1 MLTDLDL
8 HELLNYKADYPVL
21 SVYLNTEPEA
31 GNAEAHRL
39 RLRSLLKE
47 VNMPEDEEVVIRY
60 FDHQHNWSG
69 RSVVV
74 FSCVKAD
81 YFKSYT
87 LAVPLQSRVRI
98 NNQPH
103 IKPLA
108 NLLDSY
114 GGYGVVVVD
123 KQGARLFSFHLG
135 ELREQEG
142 LMGEA
147 VRHTKRGG
155 GSSFPGRRGGTAG
168 QTEYVA
174 EVTERNMR
182 DVIDFSTHFFS
193 ENNVRRILIGG
204 TDENVSLFRSMLP
217 KSWQSLV
224 IGAFPASMTATHP
237 EILEKA
243 MQLGHEAERQRE
255 AKLLDTVTTEAA
267 KGRAGVIGL
276 DGTLDAVRQGRVQ
289 NLLVRAGYRAP
300 GYECQTCGYLVLQLM
315 DICPYCGGIFKEI
328 PDAVEMAVRQVMKL
342 GAEVEVYES
351 EQPFLEGANIGAL
364 LRY

>member
-1 MLTDLDL
+1 MLTDRDL
-8 HELLNYKADYPVL
+8 HELLNFKADYPVL

-47 VNMPEDEEVVIRY
+47 VNMPEDEAVIIRF
-60 FDHQHNWSG
+60 FDQEHNWSG
-69 RSVVV
+69 RSVAV
-74 FSCVKAD
+74 FSCVKSN

-87 LAVPLQSRVRI
+87 LAVPLQSRVRV
-98 NNQPH
+98 NHQPH
-103 IKPLA
+103 VKPLA

-135 ELREQEG
+135 ELQEQEG
-142 LMGEA
+142 LMGEE

-182 DVIDFSTHFFS
+182 DAIDFSTHFFS

-224 IGAFPASMTATHP
+224 IGSFPASMTASHS

-243 MQLGHEAERQRE
+243 MQLGHEAELQRE

-276 DGTLDAVRQGRVQ
+276 DETLDAVRQGRVQ
-289 NLLVRAGYRAP
+289 HLLLKAGYRAP
-300 GYECQTCGYLVLQLM
+300 GYECQTCGYLVLRLVE
-315 DICPYCGGIFKEI
+315 ICPYCGGTFVEI

-342 GAEVEVYES
+342 GAEVEVYDS
-351 EQPFLEGANIGAL
+351 EQPFLEGASIGAL

>member
-1 MLTDLDL
+1 MLTDHDL
-8 HELLNYKADYPVL
+8 RELLNFKAEYPIL

-39 RLRSLLKE
+39 CLRSLLKE
-47 VNMPEDEEVVIRY
+47 VNLPEDVSNVIRY
-60 FDHQHNWSG
+60 FDLEHDWSG
-69 RSVVV
+69 RSVAV
-74 FSCVKAD
+74 FSCTPAGF
-81 YFKSYT
+81 FKSYS
-87 LAVPLQSRVRI
+87 LAVPLQSRVRV

-103 IKPLA
+103 VKPLA

-123 KQGARLFSFHLG
+123 KQGARLFYFHLG

-142 LMGEA
+142 LLGEA

-155 GSSFPGRRGGTAG
+155 GSTYRGRRGGIAG
-168 QTEYVA
+168 QTEYVS

-182 DVIDFSTHFFS
+182 DAVEFSTHFFT

-204 TDENVSLFRSMLP
+204 TDENVSLFRTMLP
-217 KSWQSLV
+217 KAWQSLV
-224 IGAFPASMTATHP
+224 VGTFPASMTASHP

-243 MQLGHEAERQRE
+243 MLIGREAERQRE
-255 AKLLDTVTTEAA
+255 AILVETLKTEAA

-289 NLLVRAGYRAP
+289 TLLLKAGYRSP
-300 GYECQTCGYLVLQLM
+300 GYECQGCGYITVQRM
-315 DICPYCGGIFKEI
+315 EECPFCGGDYIEI
-328 PDAVEMAVRQVMKL
+328 PDAVEMAVRQVMRS
-342 GAEVEVYES
+342 GADVDVYEID
-351 EQPFLEGANIGAL
+351 QPFIEEANIGAL